1 MRLSV
6 AGRTYQQIA
15 DELGYS
21 SKQHAHADVKKAL
34 EEYRKRQDLAAADLI
49 AKHELILE
57 QAIATATEI
66 MGGEHYAHGNGKV
79 VRRLVGGSVEE
90 GTDVWEDVVDRG
102 PNLAA
107 ALAVT
112 RISES
117 WRKLKGLDA
126 PAKTNATVDGT
137 INYVINA
144 TPDEL
149 EQL

>member
-6 AGRTYQQIA
+6 AGRTYVQIA
-15 DELGYS
+15 AELGYGS
-21 SKQHAHADVKKAL
+21 AQAAHKDVKAVL

-49 AKHELILE
+49 AKHEMMLE
-57 QAIATATEI
+57 QAIAKAMEI
-66 MGGEHYAHGNGKV
+66 MGGEHLAHGNGKV
-79 VRRLVGGSVEE
+79 VRRLVSGSEADGDAVYEE
-90 GTDVWEDVVDRG
+90 VLDSG

-126 PAKTNATVDGT
+126 PTKTTQQVDGT

-144 TPDEL
+144 TPEEL